1 MSSSFSKTVEAAIR
15 SFEDRMPFN
24 KFLGL
29 RVDEVALEQV
39 GLSFEKKPEHIG
51 NFVRH
56 TLHGGVISAV
66 LDTTGGLVAF
76 VHAADRLD
84 GQPEDV
90 QRQTLSRIGTI
101 DLRVDYL
108 EAAHGDSFRA
118 TGRIMRAGGRVAV
131 ARMELYDSGD
141 ETLIAVGTGTYIIG

>member
-1 MSSSFSKTVEAAIR
+1 
-15 SFEDRMPFN
+15 MPFN

-39 GLSFEKKPEHIG
+39 QISFDKKPEHIG
-51 NFVRH
+51 NFVRQ

-76 VHAADRLD
+76 VHRAERLE
-84 GQPEDV
+84 GQPEKV
-90 QRQTLSRIGTI
+90 QRETLARIGTI

-118 TGRIMRAGGRVAV
+118 TGRMMRAGGRVAV
-131 ARMELYDSGD
+131 ARMELYDAED
-141 ETLIAVGTGTYIIG
+141 ETLVAVGTGTYIIG